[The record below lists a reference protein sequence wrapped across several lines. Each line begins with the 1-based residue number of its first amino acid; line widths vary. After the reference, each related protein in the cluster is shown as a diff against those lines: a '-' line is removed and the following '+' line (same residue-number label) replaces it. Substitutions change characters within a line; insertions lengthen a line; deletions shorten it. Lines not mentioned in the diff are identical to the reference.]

1 MFKFGLLL
9 ISILFSLSYN
19 IFGDTIRG
27 TSGKNLKRNCFQPIF
42 RNPYNINWI
51 YFSKPTPSSP
61 VSNPH

>member
-27 TSGKNLKRNCFQPIF
+27 TSGEKIEKKLFPTNL
-42 RNPYNINWI
+42 
-51 YFSKPTPSSP
+51 S
-61 VSNPH
+61 

>member
-27 TSGKNLKRNCFQPIF
+27 TRGKKFKKKLFPTNL
-42 RNPYNINWI
+42 
-51 YFSKPTPSSP
+51 S
-61 VSNPH
+61 